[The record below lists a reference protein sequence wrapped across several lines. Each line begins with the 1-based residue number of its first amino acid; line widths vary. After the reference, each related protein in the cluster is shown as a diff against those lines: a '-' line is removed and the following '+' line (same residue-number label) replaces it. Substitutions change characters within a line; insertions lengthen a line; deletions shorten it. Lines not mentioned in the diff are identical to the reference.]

1 MLPSSRT
8 RTQPDA
14 PIRRGRGGSAR
25 HSRLAFGDQAH
36 TKGRR
41 EGQYFT
47 PTQAADLNCVLHST
61 SLWQRGGWRG
71 VLWSHAP
78 PSRPWQCTFGPR
90 DPHLSQQGHW
100 PDPLPI
106 HPSLPRLSLPHPSG
120 SLYCAPQPR
129 GPASS
134 VLTVIQWSVTPA
146 QSRLQVE
153 VGEGSTGAPQVDL
166 TSERSTKNSRNNHHV
181 RLQLPQTRSAY
192 SVCF

>member
-1 MLPSSRT
+1 MLKRRLQGGRRLGASQLSDKDSARRT
-8 RTQPDA
+8 HQTRK
-14 PIRRGRGGSAR
+14 GGSAR
-25 HSRLAFGDQAH
+25 HSRLAFGGQAH

-120 SLYCAPQPR
+120 SPVGILLCNPTERPR
-129 GPASS
+129 LFCPHCDPVVSHSCPVQTAG
-134 VLTVIQWSVTPA
+134 
-146 QSRLQVE
+146 RGRG
-153 VGEGSTGAPQVDL
+153 GEY
-166 TSERSTKNSRNNHHV
+166 RSPSG
-181 RLQLPQTRSAY
+181 
-192 SVCF
+192 